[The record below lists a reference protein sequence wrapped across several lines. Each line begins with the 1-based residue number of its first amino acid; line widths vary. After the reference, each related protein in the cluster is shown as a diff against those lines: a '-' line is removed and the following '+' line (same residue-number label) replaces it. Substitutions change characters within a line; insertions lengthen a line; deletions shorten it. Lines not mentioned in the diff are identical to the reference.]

1 MSQIAVSKDE
11 HGAGLD
17 HILLGCAD
25 LEAGIA
31 YVEQSTGVRAMIGG
45 VHPGRGTKNA
55 VLSLGPR
62 EYLEIIAP
70 DPNQTGLSPENA
82 KFVDHLKAFRTP
94 APFEWAAHVDDI
106 EALAGRLE
114 AAGVEF
120 EGPNAGSRNRPDG
133 RKLHWKTL
141 GLRNDF
147 GGLLPFFIEWGKDS
161 VHPSVDSPKGCRLES
176 FVVMSNEP
184 TELTGVLSQV
194 GLSVPVQKAEKPRLR
209 VRIAGP
215 NGAIESD

>member
-70 DPNQTGLSPENA
+70 DPNHSRLSPENA

-106 EALAGRLE
+106 EALAGRLQ
-114 AAGVEF
+114 AAGIKF
-120 EGPNAGSRNRPDG
+120 EGPTEGSRNRPDG